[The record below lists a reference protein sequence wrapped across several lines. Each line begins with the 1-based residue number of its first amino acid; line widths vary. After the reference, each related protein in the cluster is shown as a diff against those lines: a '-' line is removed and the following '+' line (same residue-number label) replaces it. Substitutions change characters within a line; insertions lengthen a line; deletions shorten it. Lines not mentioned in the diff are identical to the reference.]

1 MDTQKYKKKHSRAN
15 ERSESRVIALAPGLP
30 GNEKKF
36 RNFAVNMKRI
46 DRETVQRIL
55 DTADIVEVVSDFVQL
70 KRRGT
75 NWVGLCPFHD
85 DRSPSFYVSRAKGI
99 CKCFSCGKSASAVG
113 FIMEHESLTYSEALR
128 YLAKKYGIEI
138 KERELTDSE
147 RAEADARETLLAVSD
162 FAVNHFE
169 QNLSTTADG
178 RDIGLAYFRHRGIN
192 DAMIKRFR
200 LGYALER
207 SDALY
212 KAAREKGFTD
222 KALTDSG
229 LCIHTDSGTFYDR
242 FRGRV
247 IYPVFSMSGRV
258 IAFGGRTLRTEKTLA
273 KYVNSPESA
282 IYSKSRELYGLY
294 QAKNAISRL
303 GKCILVEGYM
313 DVISMHQ
320 SGVENVVASSGTS
333 LTNGQIKL
341 IKRFTPNVT
350 VIYDS
355 DAAGIK
361 ASLRGINLLLE
372 EGMNI
377 KVVLLPD
384 GDDPDSF
391 AQSHSASEVEQYI
404 SDHEVDFIRFKTDI
418 LLKDA
423 GDDPVT
429 RASVIKDIVESI
441 SVIPD
446 PVTRTVYLQDCAR
459 RLQID
464 EKVLSLQID
473 KATAERAEKKSRE
486 QQYQQAAA
494 TLDRPLASTSGA
506 AAASA
511 VTATP
516 SAGQHEGTASRMI
529 DTLVTT
535 ETQLVKYSLRYGL
548 FNIEDEIEGEVP
560 VNVHDYI
567 MSELA
572 QDNISFSWPPAV
584 KLMEA
589 ITNRIRDNWPA
600 DRDSFRQGLTA
611 RLGQERSEGINRI
624 AEQGGSLDDMQA
636 REAQLSQSLDLREKN
651 EMDAFT
657 ENYLVRQFV
666 SDPDDDIR
674 ALATSLASERY
685 VLSKLHTRMGH
696 VPTERERLP
705 ELVPRA
711 VLELKNVI
719 VERKINDL
727 RAQLSGQDAAHQADI
742 LAQIQSFTAIR
753 STLATLL
760 GERTITP

>member
-1 MDTQKYKKKHSRAN
+1 MKK
-15 ERSESRVIALAPGLP
+15 
-30 GNEKKF
+30 
-36 RNFAVNMKRI
+36 I

-70 KRRGT
+70 KRRGA
-75 NWVGLCPFHD
+75 NWVGLCPFHN

-138 KERELTDSE
+138 KEREMTDSE

-162 FAVNHFE
+162 FAISHFE
-169 QNLSTTADG
+169 RNLTSTADG
-178 RDIGLAYFRHRGIN
+178 RDIGLAYFRHRGIS
-192 DAMIKRFR
+192 DAMIRRFR
-200 LGYALER
+200 LGYALEQ

-212 KAAREKGFTD
+212 RAAREKGFTD
-222 KALTDSG
+222 RALTDSG
-229 LCIHTDSGTFYDR
+229 LCILTDRGTFYDR

-247 IYPVFSMSGRV
+247 IYPVFSVSGRV
-258 IAFGGRTLRTEKTLA
+258 IAFGGRTLRTEKTIA

-294 QAKNAISRL
+294 QAKNAISRQNR
-303 GKCILVEGYM
+303 CILVEGYM

-391 AQSHSASEVEQYI
+391 AQSHPATEVERYVRE
-404 SDHEVDFIRFKTDI
+404 HEVDFIRFKTDI
-418 LLKDA
+418 LLRDA
-423 GDDPVT
+423 GDDPVM
-429 RASVIKDIVESI
+429 RATVIKDIVESI

-459 RLQID
+459 RLQMD

-473 KATAERAEKKSRE
+473 RATAERAEKKSRE
-486 QQYQQAAA
+486 QQYRQAEA
-494 TLDRPLASTSGA
+494 TLDSPVRTVSA
-506 AAASA
+506 APAVASA
-511 VTATP
+511 ATAVP
-516 SAGQHEGTASRMI
+516 AAGQAGGKTSRMI
-529 DTLVTT
+529 DTLVTA

-548 FNIEDEIEGEVP
+548 FNIEDEIEGEKP
-560 VNVHDYI
+560 LSVHDYI
-567 MSELA
+567 ISELA
-572 QDNISFSWPPAV
+572 ADNISFSWPPAV
-584 KLMEA
+584 RLMEA
-589 ITNRIRDNWPA
+589 ITKRIRDDWPA
-600 DRDSFRQGLTA
+600 ERDAFRKSLTE
-611 RLGQERSEGINRI
+611 RLGQERDRGIRQI
-624 AEQGGSLDDMQA
+624 AAQGGTLDDMQTL
-636 REAQLSQSLDLREKN
+636 EAQLDRSLRRTERN
-651 EMDAFT
+651 ETDAFT

-685 VLSKLHTRMGH
+685 VLSKLHSRMGH
-696 VPTERERLP
+696 VPTERERIR

-719 VERKINDL
+719 VERKIDEL
-727 RAQLSGQDAAHQADI
+727 RARLSGQDAARQADT
-742 LAQIQSFTAIR
+742 LAQIQSYTAIR
-753 STLATLL
+753 SSLATLL
-760 GERTITP
+760 GERTVTP